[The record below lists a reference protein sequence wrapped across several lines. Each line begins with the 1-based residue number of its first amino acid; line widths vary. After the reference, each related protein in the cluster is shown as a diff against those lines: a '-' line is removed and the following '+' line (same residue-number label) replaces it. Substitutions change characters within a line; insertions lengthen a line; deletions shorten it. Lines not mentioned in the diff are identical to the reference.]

1 MLATS
6 AANSRGFIGSAVHLK
21 SSTRPP
27 KRAAGWNRA
36 GELAAAST
44 TLLELELEL
53 HVDAGELALVGAA
66 GASTT
71 LLELDVDAGAS
82 TTLLELDAG
91 ELALVGAAGEQ
102 RRDFT
107 GAEEALLELALASIV
122 DPPQNA
128 GALASASIAR
138 GNLAAASVVKRHSN
152 AGPGNGDETA
162 DARTIDT
169 ARATR
174 RSRAA
179 KRARSAGEMFVI
191 TAARD
196 AGRCCFAWAFRPS
209 RSAGPSANFG
219 QLLPQRRQVKR
230 TPRARVFTE
239 NARRTIAIAA
249 ASTPRSRSSSRSALL
264 AVPPTSAGSTLAR
277 YRIGRFATPASV

>member
-53 HVDAGELALVGAA
+53 HVDAGELALVGA
-66 GASTT
+66 
-71 LLELDVDAGAS
+71 AGAS

-196 AGRCCFAWAFRPS
+196 AGRCCFAWAIRPS